1 MLIVSL
7 TDIWF
12 VSRYICLI
20 HRLLDDT
27 EIISGYVSWYVDC
40 YLLCKYL
47 ADRSR
52 VTCFRQS
59 IRAFSS
65 AQYQKVTSF
74 WVIHNYGYSAN
85 LDLNWRYFTYYL
97 NNQTDFRGK
106 KSCQQKNLILQKKRR
121 RIKLFNYNWQC
132 LSIYLIR

>member
-65 AQYQKVTSF
+65 AQCQKVTFF
-74 WVIHNYGYSAN
+74 WVIYNYRHSAN
-85 LDLNWRYFTYYL
+85 LNLSWGYSTHYLWDETYTIRERGYL
-97 NNQTDFRGK
+97 LIFVNHFHLCLYVRRDFVCHLTYK
-106 KSCQQKNLILQKKRR
+106 PHE
-121 RIKLFNYNWQC
+121 
-132 LSIYLIR
+132 